1 MDVICCKTDGQTFQ
15 IVLACSDAVLRKFRF
30 DLASGKLQLAA
41 ESDPPET
48 HAFLRIRKSGSGNE
62 FLTSGTSG
70 KIILWSL
77 DSLAK
82 IKEFSSVHISGI
94 NSMLSLPNV
103 GVVTG
108 GDDGGLGLH
117 GPEIRTKIL
126 AHSGHVTGIA
136 ALNEAHLV
144 TCSVD
149 QRVTVWSINPGLEKS
164 FQMVAQKFSHVP
176 DPHDVLVLNGQL
188 VGEFFVVV
196 VGVGLQVFK
205 FAL

>member
-1 MDVICCKTDGQTFQ
+1 
-15 IVLACSDAVLRKFRF
+15 
-30 DLASGKLQLAA
+30 
-41 ESDPPET
+41 
-48 HAFLRIRKSGSGNE
+48 
-62 FLTSGTSG
+62 
-70 KIILWSL
+70 
-77 DSLAK
+77 
-82 IKEFSSVHISGI
+82 
-94 NSMLSLPNV
+94 MLSLPNV

-149 QRVTVWSINPGLEKS
+149 QRVTVWAINPGLEKS

-176 DPHDVLVLNGQL
+176 DPHDVLVLNGQH

-205 FAL
+205 FAV

>member
-164 FQMVAQKFSHVP
+164 FQMLAQKFSHVP

>member
-149 QRVTVWSINPGLEKS
+149 QRVTVWAINPGLEKS